1 MLNILKDTDN
11 TLYLFEYKSSEEQDY
26 TKTYLCNLTTD
37 TNLER
42 WQLISTNKNV
52 YKTNI
57 FNQRTVL
64 RRNYNIVNLFTF
76 SGYFKTGLGS
86 PTGTIN
92 GFEINIQDLAPING
106 YVGEPYVNVDS
117 LSPLYS
123 NLYSNGSLV
132 FSRNLYNISKQNN
145 MSMSSVEIPNS
156 YLNDTTITQNDLI
169 GETNLELVNDTTN
182 WTKNIYEV
190 VDVNFLNTIR
200 VIDEDTGTEYL
211 ESAIKLNN
219 STTDGGSTNYQNTP
233 CNKFRI
239 NYNDSTTSTDNF
251 VWTSID
257 DTHKQT
263 TISIYVDKA
272 MNSIDLI
279 SNDGTTI
286 YLHIPLE
293 VEVGKYYSINQKVR
307 IGE

>member
-1 MLNILKDTDN
+1 MLLGLYGWYNNSEPHFKIVASKINNANLTIIQDNGTSLTYTNITPDISLNRKQQIYCHPQWISINENNIYFIVLENWTSNNITNRLAKLMFYNGSSIRTIYQTETSQTTGSGIKNVPMLNILKDTDN

-123 NLYSNGSLV
+123 NLY
-132 FSRNLYNISKQNN
+132 
-145 MSMSSVEIPNS
+145 
-156 YLNDTTITQNDLI
+156 
-169 GETNLELVNDTTN
+169 
-182 WTKNIYEV
+182 
-190 VDVNFLNTIR
+190 
-200 VIDEDTGTEYL
+200 
-211 ESAIKLNN
+211 
-219 STTDGGSTNYQNTP
+219 
-233 CNKFRI
+233 
-239 NYNDSTTSTDNF
+239 
-251 VWTSID
+251 
-257 DTHKQT
+257 
-263 TISIYVDKA
+263 
-272 MNSIDLI
+272 
-279 SNDGTTI
+279 
-286 YLHIPLE
+286 
-293 VEVGKYYSINQKVR
+293 
-307 IGE
+307 